1 MKIDITKL
9 EGYSDTLTAEQK
21 LELITKHEIP
31 DPDLTGYVKKD
42 TLDRTA
48 SEAADWKK
56 KYNSKLSEDE
66 KKEEERK
73 TLDAAKDAE
82 LDALRKKDTISTH
95 RAELLGIGYD
105 DKLATE
111 TAKALADGD
120 MAKFF
125 ANQKI
130 HDDAVR
136 KAALAGALA
145 SGKEPPAGRNEE
157 PNKRADLQKQYD
169 VAIKEGKTAE
179 AVSLKNA
186 MFALDNEQK

>member
-21 LELITKHEIP
+21 LELVTKHEIP

-66 KKEEERK
+66 KREEERK

-136 KAALAGALA
+136 NAARAGALA
-145 SGKEPPAGRNEE
+145 GGKEPPAGRNEE
-157 PNKRADLQKQYD
+157 PNKRADMQKQYD
-169 VAIKEGKTAE
+169 VALKAGNTVE

-186 MFALDNEQK
+186 MFALDKEQ